1 MRKIL
6 GITMGDPAGVGP
18 EITVKALQD
27 PKVYESCKPLVV
39 GDAAILERACGF
51 VGAKCTIHPVADPSE
66 GLYEHGIIDI
76 LDLGLLKPEDFAIGQ
91 VSAAAGDAAFR
102 YVRKVI
108 ELAMDGKVDI
118 NSAIL
123 LLVAVCCVY
132 PFLYVFFV
140 ATTDGTY
147 LARGEMTFLPM
158 GFNLKAFGYIL
169 TNPRFNVFAGMRN
182 SFLYTALGT
191 LLAVACTYV
200 TAYVL
205 SRPRFKHR
213 YWLMSLFIITWVFDA
228 GIIPQYIIYNQFGF
242 VNSPWV
248 MIVPGAISTQFLII
262 TKTFLEGIPNELEEA
277 AVVDGASDIK
287 ILTRVF
293 LPLSPTVL
301 ATTGLFYAVSIW
313 NQYLIPQIYLKDDA
327 IKTIQQVLKNV
338 VITDG
343 SSGTTF
349 KNVVL
354 DGVTLNQQNLKA
366 AAIFIAMLPIICVY
380 PFVQK
385 YFKKGILI
393 GSVKG

>member
-1 MRKIL
+1 MSK
-6 GITMGDPAGVGP
+6 
-18 EITVKALQD
+18 Q
-27 PKVYESCKPLVV
+27 PKS
-39 GDAAILERACGF
+39 
-51 VGAKCTIHPVADPSE
+51 H
-66 GLYEHGIIDI
+66 
-76 LDLGLLKPEDFAIGQ
+76 LKRLTTFD
-91 VSAAAGDAAFR
+91 
-102 YVRKVI
+102 Y
-108 ELAMDGKVDI
+108 I

-293 LPLSPTVL
+293 LPLFPTVL

-343 SSGTTF
+343 GSGTTF

-366 AAIFIAMLPIICVY
+366 AAIFIAMLPIICVFSSA
-380 PFVQK
+380 PSRAE
-385 YFKKGILI
+385 KGLKN
-393 GSVKG
+393 GS

>member
-1 MRKIL
+1 MSKR
-6 GITMGDPAGVGP
+6 
-18 EITVKALQD
+18 
-27 PKVYESCKPLVV
+27 PKS
-39 GDAAILERACGF
+39 
-51 VGAKCTIHPVADPSE
+51 H
-66 GLYEHGIIDI
+66 
-76 LDLGLLKPEDFAIGQ
+76 LK
-91 VSAAAGDAAFR
+91 R
-102 YVRKVI
+102 
-108 ELAMDGKVDI
+108 LATFDYI

-248 MIVPGAISTQFLII
+248 MIVPGAINTQFLII
-262 TKTFLEGIPNELEEA
+262 TKTFLEGIPNEREEA
-277 AVVDGASDIK
+277 AVVG
-287 ILTRVF
+287 F
-293 LPLSPTVL
+293 
-301 ATTGLFYAVSIW
+301 W
-313 NQYLIPQIYLKDDA
+313 
-327 IKTIQQVLKNV
+327 
-338 VITDG
+338 
-343 SSGTTF
+343 
-349 KNVVL
+349 
-354 DGVTLNQQNLKA
+354 
-366 AAIFIAMLPIICVY
+366 
-380 PFVQK
+380 
-385 YFKKGILI
+385 
-393 GSVKG
+393 

>member
-1 MRKIL
+1 MSK
-6 GITMGDPAGVGP
+6 
-18 EITVKALQD
+18 Q
-27 PKVYESCKPLVV
+27 PKS
-39 GDAAILERACGF
+39 
-51 VGAKCTIHPVADPSE
+51 H
-66 GLYEHGIIDI
+66 
-76 LDLGLLKPEDFAIGQ
+76 LKRLTTFD
-91 VSAAAGDAAFR
+91 
-102 YVRKVI
+102 Y
-108 ELAMDGKVDI
+108 I

-169 TNPRFNVFAGMRN
+169 TNPRFNVFGGMRN
-182 SFLYTALGT
+182 SFMYTLLGT

-213 YWLMSLFIITWVFDA
+213 FWLMSLFIITWVFDA

-242 VNSPWV
+242 VNNPWV

-277 AVVDGASDIK
+277 AVVDGATDIK
-287 ILTRVF
+287 ILTRIF
-293 LPLSPTVL
+293 LPLSPPLCWQRQAYSTRSL
-301 ATTGLFYAVSIW
+301 S
-313 NQYLIPQIYLKDDA
+313 QYLVPQIYLKDDGL
-327 IKTIQQVLKNV
+327 KTIQQVLKNV

-343 SSGTTF
+343 GSGTTF

-385 YFKKGILI
+385 YFKKGTLI

>member
-1 MRKIL
+1 MSK
-6 GITMGDPAGVGP
+6 
-18 EITVKALQD
+18 Q
-27 PKVYESCKPLVV
+27 PKS
-39 GDAAILERACGF
+39 
-51 VGAKCTIHPVADPSE
+51 H
-66 GLYEHGIIDI
+66 
-76 LDLGLLKPEDFAIGQ
+76 LK
-91 VSAAAGDAAFR
+91 R
-102 YVRKVI
+102 
-108 ELAMDGKVDI
+108 LATFDYI

-248 MIVPGAISTQFLII
+248 MIVPGAINTQFLII

-301 ATTGLFYAVSIW
+301 TTTGLFYAVSIW

-327 IKTIQQVLKNV
+327 IKTIQQVLKSV

>member
-1 MRKIL
+1 MSK
-6 GITMGDPAGVGP
+6 
-18 EITVKALQD
+18 Q
-27 PKVYESCKPLVV
+27 PKS
-39 GDAAILERACGF
+39 
-51 VGAKCTIHPVADPSE
+51 H
-66 GLYEHGIIDI
+66 
-76 LDLGLLKPEDFAIGQ
+76 LK
-91 VSAAAGDAAFR
+91 R
-102 YVRKVI
+102 
-108 ELAMDGKVDI
+108 LATFDYI
-118 NSAIL
+118 NSAVL
-123 LLVAVCCVY
+123 LLIAVCCVY

-147 LARGEMTFLPM
+147 LARGEMTFLPI

-213 YWLMSLFIITWVFDA
+213 YCLMSLFIITWVFDA

-242 VNSPWV
+242 VNNPWV
-248 MIVPGAISTQFLII
+248 MIVPGAINTQFLII

-277 AVVDGASDIK
+277 AFVDGASDIK

-313 NQYLIPQIYLKDDA
+313 NQYLLPQIYLKDDA
-327 IKTIQQVLKNV
+327 IKTIQQVLKSV

-343 SSGTTF
+343 GSGTTF

-354 DGVTLNQQNLKA
+354 DGVTLNQ
-366 AAIFIAMLPIICVY
+366 
-380 PFVQK
+380 
-385 YFKKGILI
+385 
-393 GSVKG
+393 

>member
-1 MRKIL
+1 MSK
-6 GITMGDPAGVGP
+6 
-18 EITVKALQD
+18 Q
-27 PKVYESCKPLVV
+27 PKS
-39 GDAAILERACGF
+39 
-51 VGAKCTIHPVADPSE
+51 H
-66 GLYEHGIIDI
+66 
-76 LDLGLLKPEDFAIGQ
+76 LKRLTTFD
-91 VSAAAGDAAFR
+91 
-102 YVRKVI
+102 Y
-108 ELAMDGKVDI
+108 I

-313 NQYLIPQIYLKDDA
+313 NQLFMPGKPQVWYLDLFAGKNDCEAVARAGEGGHKEINRTNLTKVQIAEALEKPVVKKQLELLRLRRNCPA
-327 IKTIQQVLKNV
+327 FAQGAKIQIESCGPELTIEW
-338 VITDG
+338 
-343 SSGTTF
+343 SCSGH
-349 KNVVL
+349 VARL
-354 DGVTLNQQNLKA
+354 QANL
-366 AAIFIAMLPIICVY
+366 
-380 PFVQK
+380 QK
-385 YFKKGILI
+385 LTYRVEIE
-393 GSVKG
+393 